1 MPRRRTLLKLAAATA
16 LAPSVVAA
24 QGKAKVVVV
33 GGGFGGATCARW
45 LKKLNPTLEV
55 TLVEPNSIFT
65 ACPFSNE
72 VIAGQRDLLQQQFGY
87 DGVVRAGVVLAN
99 AAATAVDPAA
109 KTVIVSDG
117 TKLAY
122 DRLVMAP
129 GIDLDFKALSGYD
142 QAAAEKMPHAWKGAE
157 QIALLRRQI
166 DAMADGGLVV
176 IVAPATPYRCP
187 PGPYERASLIAFWLK
202 TRRPKSK
209 VLLLDAKD
217 SFSKQRLFQ
226 QAWAELYPGMIE
238 WVPLSQG
245 GNVSSVDAATLTV
258 MTDFDKYKAAVANVI
273 PPQKA
278 AAIAAQAGV
287 ADRTGWCP
295 VEPVTFESTL
305 QPGIHVLGDAA
316 IMGAMAKAAFAANA
330 QAKVCA
336 TAIVARLAG
345 RAPDQPRLI
354 NTCYSLA
361 APEYGFSIA
370 GVYRP
375 EKGQLLEVPGSGG
388 TSPLDVDSGYRAREA
403 GYAASWFST
412 ITAEIWG

>member
-1 MPRRRTLLKLAAATA
+1 MPRRRTFLKLAAAA
-16 LAPSVVAA
+16 AWAPSVVAA
-24 QGKAKVVVV
+24 QGKARVVVV

-45 LKKLNPTLEV
+45 LKKLNPALEV

-129 GIDLDFKALSGYD
+129 GIDLDFKALPGYD

-187 PGPYERASLIAFWLK
+187 PGPYERASLIAYWLK

-209 VLLLDAKD
+209 VLILDAKD

-245 GNVSSVDAATLTV
+245 GNVSSVDPATLTV

-336 TAIVARLAG
+336 AAIVARLAG

-412 ITAEIWG
+412 ITTEIWG